1 MPNMSPGVAHS
12 LFIVPRSKLL
22 PAAVV
27 LFVVGLAAIIAV
39 FALYA
44 TGERNLTVWLYVAAM
59 MLPVGLAL
67 AVFSVV
73 RRGGR

>member
-1 MPNMSPGVAHS
+1 M
-12 LFIVPRSKLL
+12 PRSKLL
-22 PAAVV
+22 PAAIT
-27 LFVVGLAAIIAV
+27 LFAIGLAAIITV
-39 FALYA
+39 FGLYA
-44 TGERNLTVWLYVAAM
+44 AGEHNLTVWLYVAAM

>member
-1 MPNMSPGVAHS
+1 MPVA
-12 LFIVPRSKLL
+12 IT
-22 PAAVV
+22 

-39 FALYA
+39 FGLYA
-44 TGERNLTVWLYVAAM
+44 TGERNLTVWLYIAAM

-73 RRGGR
+73 RRRGR